1 MISRDLEGLTA
12 ALGDMAGRVNEEAWM
27 QLRRIRDN
35 LAAKAEQAKALEEN
49 LIPEAVAV
57 GEFSSRTDAVAVSKL
72 GLLTDG
78 DSGSVDCLLR

>member
-49 LIPEAVAV
+49 LIPEKGAA
-57 GEFSSRTDAVAVSKL
+57 
-72 GLLTDG
+72 
-78 DSGSVDCLLR
+78 

>member
-1 MISRDLEGLTA
+1 MISRDLEGLAA
-12 ALGDMAGRVNEEAWM
+12 ALGDMAGKVSDEAWM

-57 GEFSSRTDAVAVSKL
+57 GEFSSRTDS
-72 GLLTDG
+72 
-78 DSGSVDCLLR
+78 DSNDKEAA